1 MIYVIRSAA
10 FKKGSTTEL
19 ETIIK
24 IGYTGEKSK
33 KARESVYL
41 TENPT
46 IQILYQI
53 EGGEE
58 IDEKNLHKYFSHLLV
73 YGREWFEDKKEII
86 DFFETHKTKE
96 SLEEIRDIVPIL
108 TRTQR
113 EKATLNRRTLMDRSS
128 LINISIKVISEG
140 LDRDTDNEFLKN
152 LEKYLWY
159 KSDCIWTTLKYEFPD
174 DVENIRIELRRV
186 KRELRIKKMNPLQK
200 VYNHLVSEFDKDKN
214 FVRRMKLLCDI
225 DSQFPDFFTIYAN
238 SPIQVIIPM
247 NYQNYI
253 NILGFDRIR
262 SLSCQESEIID
273 CINSLQ
279 RQKNVSIVDLFN
291 PGDKYTTKEIKKML
305 GDFYTS
311 NSISK
316 TSKASDLEEYFI
328 IKPIKLKNPDNNKW
342 EHGFEII
349 KRKEVD

>member
-1 MIYVIRSAA
+1 MIYVMRSAA

-58 IDEKNLHKYFSHLLV
+58 IDEKNLHRYFSHLLV
-73 YGREWFEDKKEII
+73 YGREWFRDEEEII
-86 DFFETHKTKE
+86 DFFENHKTKE
-96 SLEEIRDIVPIL
+96 SLEEIRDVVPIL

-113 EKATLNRRTLMDRSS
+113 EKATLNRRTFRDKSS
-128 LINISIKVISEG
+128 LVNISIMVISES

-152 LEKYLWY
+152 LEKYFWY
-159 KSDCIWTTLKYEFPD
+159 KSDCIWTTLRSEFPD
-174 DVENIRIELRRV
+174 DVENIKIELRKV
-186 KRELRIKKMNPLQK
+186 KRELRAKKMNPLQK
-200 VYNHLVSEFDKDKN
+200 IYNYLVSEFNKDKD
-214 FVRRMKLLCDI
+214 FERRMKLLCDI
-225 DSQFPDFFTIYAN
+225 NSQYPNFFTIYAN
-238 SPIQVIIPM
+238 SPVQAIIPM

-253 NILGFDRIR
+253 NTIGFDKIKA
-262 SLSCQESEIID
+262 LGYYESAIIGYLESQQD
-273 CINSLQ
+273 FDNSL
-279 RQKNVSIVDLFN
+279 IYGLFKE
-291 PGDKYTTKEIKKML
+291 GDKYTTKQIKKIL

-311 NSISK
+311 NNISK
-316 TSKASDLEEYFI
+316 TPKASDLNDYFI
-328 IKPIKLKNPDNNKW
+328 LKSIKLKVGDKW

-349 KRKEVD
+349 ALKSS